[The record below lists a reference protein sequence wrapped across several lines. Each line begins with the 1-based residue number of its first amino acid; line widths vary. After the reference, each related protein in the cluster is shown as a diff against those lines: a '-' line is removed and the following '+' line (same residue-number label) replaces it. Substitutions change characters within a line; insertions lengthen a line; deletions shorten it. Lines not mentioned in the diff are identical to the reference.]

1 MGRTVVLL
9 AATAA
14 ATATAYT
21 NNFPTQDNAFDIQI
35 PAGSPAEIRNNSFA
49 FLIADYGLATSV
61 LTGDCCQQEV
71 ADLMREKKAELETQ
85 GKQLLFVGA
94 SGDNFYWTGLNT
106 ADNGGSDQWAR
117 WSTVYDGLTDVPWFG
132 AMGNHDYGDSDVY
145 ATCPWVNSRVNIDG
159 QDYASN
165 QLDEDKGGYRVGGNT
180 VNYHMPDFN
189 YRVTLNALN
198 LEIYGIDQNKAD
210 VGGIGGD
217 SSGHVQVDAIC
228 GGDSA
233 LSTHLNDVGAAGE
246 ALLAE
251 SGAKGAHN
259 SSEVRNVLILQHYP
273 NVCGGLAEIFTSSA
287 PEADE
292 MMDIR
297 CAFGH
302 THDTVCELQAHKHR
316 NAAADGC
323 TAQDQDTWA
332 TGVHVPCCVGLEED
346 LVYTDDAYRYICK
359 AANDCHYSM
368 NGAGGGC
375 CGGGDGVSS
384 GRAGFGLLTFN
395 PQGGMFLEQITTGKS
410 CDMWPAGH
418 KESDFDRHQAALFKR
433 HMKEGH

>member
-1 MGRTVVLL
+1 MDRKFLVFAL
-9 AATAA
+9 TASA
-14 ATATAYT
+14 SAYT
-21 NNFPTQDNAFDIQI
+21 NNFPTEDNAFGVKVPTGD
-35 PAGSPAEIRNNSFA
+35 PAAIRNSSFA

-71 ADLMREKKAELETQ
+71 ADLMRSKKTELEAQ

-94 SGDNFYWTGLNT
+94 SGDNFYWTGLNPP
-106 ADNGGSDQWAR
+106 DNGGADQWAR
-117 WSTVYDGLTDVPWFG
+117 WSSVYDGLTDVPWFG

-145 ATCPWVNSRVNIDG
+145 ATCPWEGSRVNIDG

-165 QLDEDKGGYRVGGNT
+165 QLDEDKGGYRAGGNT

-198 LEIYGIDQNKAD
+198 LEIYGLDQNKVD
-210 VGGIGGD
+210 VRGIGGD
-217 SSGHVQVDAIC
+217 SSGHVQVDATC
-228 GGDSA
+228 GGVSN
-233 LSTHLNDVGAAGE
+233 LYSHLQEVGDAGE
-246 ALLAE
+246 SLLAE
-251 SGAKGAHN
+251 SAAMGAHN
-259 SSEVRNVLILQHYP
+259 ASEVRNVLILQHYP
-273 NVCGGLAEIFTSSA
+273 DVCSGLADTFTGSA

-302 THDTVCELQAHKHR
+302 THDTVCELQAHKHP
-316 NAAADGC
+316 NAAADDC
-323 TAQDQDTWA
+323 TAEDQDTYA
-332 TGVHVPCCVGLEED
+332 SGAHVPCCPGLEEN
-346 LVYTDDAYRYICK
+346 LVNQDGDYRYICQ

-375 CGGGDGVSS
+375 CGGGDGVSI

-395 PQGGMFLEQITTGKS
+395 EHGGMFLEQITTGTE
-410 CDMWPAGH
+410 CEMWPAGH
-418 KESDFDRHQAALFKR
+418 IESDFDRHQAALFKK
-433 HMKEGH
+433 HIEEGH